1 MDDLIKKKIEYLLML
16 LEYENNK
23 NNNLST
29 LVETA
34 VEVIKENQN
43 KISTMKLN
51 QQRIQSLLA
60 DLDET
65 QNLLIELQEKDE
77 RLNDEHFK
85 DLLDKSTD
93 MMSNIAPNQETKQT
107 YDKIMNELGAL
118 SMDNKDNS
126 NTKTTH
132 ISKIVETAIDII
144 THKENIQI
152 MKERYNHIRKL
163 LKHTIRRFV
172 QLNKPPLLDTKSDNI
187 KQLLETG
194 INVLSHSK
202 KTDHE
207 PQSET
212 GRTQNK
218 NILVETAMDILSQST
233 QYKSNETNTT
243 VLLVNTAI
251 ELLEKSSKGKQLE
264 KELYQRLNALNSGLL
279 NHLEIN
285 LDEDK
290 LKDMEQKIDE
300 MNKNIN
306 DIEREK
312 DLLNNNNQLLLTEL
326 DNKTKNI
333 QDNNGIITELSNDI
347 DSNNNE
353 INILNNTI
361 LERENQIKVGN
372 EKIEKL
378 QQNII
383 DIEKQTDKT
392 DKEKNNRL
400 NILTKSIEKYQ
411 TANTKLNEDLDKL
424 KKEKEGLI
432 NKNTE
437 LENELMKKAEEK
449 EELFE
454 ELEELKEQNKKNNAK
469 YEENKQQFEE
479 QIKIQAD
486 KIKDIQ
492 EKLIMTEE
500 EKTKEKDELK
510 QQLQDKDKRLLDVIN
525 SIKNLIPE
533 LSSEIDADKLVSSIL
548 SLNGTLNASKSN
560 VKCAT
565 SNNLIGKIDNEC
577 LYFDSAT
584 NSIKMEV

>member
-93 MMSNIAPNQETKQT
+93 MMSNIAPNEETKQT
-107 YDKIMNELGAL
+107 YYKIMNELGAL

-126 NTKTTH
+126 NTKTTN

-152 MKERYNHIRKL
+152 MKEKYNHIRKL

-207 PQSET
+207 PQPQPQPET

-218 NILVETAMDILSQST
+218 NILVETAMDILSHST
-233 QYKSNETNTT
+233 QYISNETNNTA
-243 VLLVNTAI
+243 LLVNTAI

-279 NHLEIN
+279 NNLEIN

-333 QDNNGIITELSNDI
+333 QDNN
-347 DSNNNE
+347 
-353 INILNNTI
+353 
-361 LERENQIKVGN
+361 
-372 EKIEKL
+372 
-378 QQNII
+378 
-383 DIEKQTDKT
+383 
-392 DKEKNNRL
+392 
-400 NILTKSIEKYQ
+400 
-411 TANTKLNEDLDKL
+411 
-424 KKEKEGLI
+424 
-432 NKNTE
+432 
-437 LENELMKKAEEK
+437 
-449 EELFE
+449 
-454 ELEELKEQNKKNNAK
+454 
-469 YEENKQQFEE
+469 
-479 QIKIQAD
+479 
-486 KIKDIQ
+486 
-492 EKLIMTEE
+492 
-500 EKTKEKDELK
+500 
-510 QQLQDKDKRLLDVIN
+510 
-525 SIKNLIPE
+525 
-533 LSSEIDADKLVSSIL
+533 
-548 SLNGTLNASKSN
+548 
-560 VKCAT
+560 
-565 SNNLIGKIDNEC
+565 
-577 LYFDSAT
+577 
-584 NSIKMEV
+584 